1 MTDKTD
7 KPVAPVTEADKK
19 AYLAAQKRRNIAI
32 GLALTAFIAL
42 VFIVTIVRIRQGLG
56 Y

>member
-1 MTDKTD
+1 MSE
-7 KPVAPVTEADKK
+7 KPVVPVTDADKK

-32 GLALTAFIAL
+32 GLALTAFIVL
-42 VFIVTIVRIRQGLG
+42 VFVVTVVRIRQGLG